1 MLLQKNIKSG
11 KIKNNNL
18 FDSGKLAFYSVI
30 PLLLIST
37 ASLIYSFVVND
48 FSVKYVAE
56 NSNLAMP
63 SAYSWVAFYS
73 GNSGSLLYIAMAFS
87 IMGAISLKVIASKPF
102 DSSKYFL
109 GIISLTL
116 LFFLFVIVF
125 LANPLEKLDFV
136 PSDGQGINPL
146 LIHFG
151 MFIHP
156 PFQMLG
162 LISVAIPFAIGVSV
176 LLAGEGGKDEWVDL
190 GRRWGMISWLILTVG
205 LLLGSWWAYT
215 ILGWGGFWFWDPVEN
230 AAFMPWVALTAF
242 IHSIIVQKRRSMFRI
257 WNIVIINIVF
267 AMSLYGMFVNR
278 GGPVP
283 SVHSFGASDLGWVFL
298 GFLCIG
304 ILIPFG
310 IFLYQLGKIRSQR
323 SLESMLSREAAFLIN
338 NLLLLGIAFVTL
350 WGTVYPLISDLL
362 FSEQITIARPYYDQV
377 NGPIM
382 LVLLL
387 VMGIGPLIPWRNSS
401 YKMVL
406 QALKYPVI
414 VTLLLFS
421 TLLILGVREIIPLT
435 AFAIITLVTTGI
447 VREWYK
453 GVRVMSSGSWIDAPR
468 SFLRLIMAN
477 RTRYGG
483 YIVHISVLMVALGV
497 VGGSFYDKQRDIIM
511 QEGEQYEIGDYEVMY
526 IGTEETMFSDR
537 TEFTSVISVK
547 KDGSS
552 LAEMRPKRSFYPGF
566 NMASTRAA
574 IRSTPIEDFYVVPS
588 ENMPDGSVGFRIM
601 INPLIW
607 WMWVAGPFVILGTLV
622 SLWPRKVKRVIK

>member
-1 MLLQKNIKSG
+1 MLLILCVSSTICLVG
-11 KIKNNNL
+11 
-18 FDSGKLAFYSVI
+18 AFV
-30 PLLLIST
+30 T
-37 ASLIYSFVVND
+37 ND
-48 FSVKYVAE
+48 FSVTYVAAH
-56 NSNLAMP
+56 SNLAMP
-63 SAYSWVAFYS
+63 NIYTWVAFYA
-73 GNSGSLLYIAMAFS
+73 GNEGSLLFIATVLSVMVGIAIKFKGNTNPDVLPMITAVLMF
-87 IMGAISLKVIASKPF
+87 IM
-102 DSSKYFL
+102 
-109 GIISLTL
+109 T
-116 LFFLFVIVF
+116 FFLAVIIF
-125 LANPLEKLDFV
+125 MADPFEKLNIPV
-136 PSDGQGINPL
+136 LDGQGINPL
-146 LIHFG
+146 LTHFG
-151 MFIHP
+151 MFFHP
-156 PFQMLG
+156 PALMSG
-162 LISVAIPFAIGVSV
+162 LICCSIPMAFSLGHLIC
-176 LLAGEGGKDEWVDL
+176 GKSQDEWVDQ
-190 GRRWGMISWLILTVG
+190 GRIWGLTAWAMLAVG

-447 VREWYK
+447 VREWYN